1 MIPYLPLQALNA
13 AYEPMLSD
21 AVQRVVQSGW
31 YLNGKELAAFEQEF
45 AAYLGVAHCVGV
57 GNGLDAL
64 TLILLALRE
73 MEGWDEGDE
82 VIVPAMTFVA
92 SAEAVVR
99 AGLRPVLCD
108 VDETALLNAAQI
120 EPLVSPH
127 TRALLPVHLY
137 GKACDMN
144 QLKVLAHRHGL
155 RIVEDAAQA
164 HGATYADGRR
174 VGTGGDAAAFSFYP
188 GKNLGALGDGGA
200 VVTDD
205 AQLAAL
211 VREYANYGAA
221 KKYEHRVHGC
231 NSRLDE
237 LQAAVLRTK
246 LPHLDAANARRQT
259 LAQLYDA
266 GIQNP
271 AVHIPYIYKECSPSV
286 YHIYPILSPHRD
298 ALQSYLRN
306 AGVECLIHYPHAI
319 HQQQAFSSLAQQHF
333 PQAERFAAQVLSL
346 PLHPLLTDEEAHTII
361 RLVNAFR
368 PENH

>member
-31 YLNGKELAAFEQEF
+31 YLNGKELAAFEEEF

-73 MEGWDEGDE
+73 MEGWDDGDE

-108 VDETALLNAAQI
+108 VDETALLNPAQI
-120 EPLVSPH
+120 EPLLSPR

-137 GKACDMN
+137 GKACDIN

-174 VGTGGDAAAFSFYP
+174 VGTGSDAAAFSFYP

-221 KKYEHRVHGC
+221 RKYEHRVHGC

-237 LQAAVLRTK
+237 LQAAALRTK

-271 AVHIPYIYKECSPSV
+271 AVHIPYIYKEGSPSV

-319 HQQQAFSSLAQQHF
+319 HQQQAFSALAQQHF

-346 PLHPLLTDEEAHTII
+346 PLHPLLTDEEAHAIV